1 MMNQVVIE
9 ETSFEE
15 VLSEIEEN
23 GKYKRLPSKE
33 KTWMTVTEMGN
44 LLGLKKTGRYWLV
57 QKNYFECREIAGQ
70 MRVNIASFEKWY
82 ANQVKYQKVNGEE
95 PGKNL
100 KKWSYSISEVA
111 KMLGISET
119 TVYDLIKRDGI
130 KTVTVDY
137 WIRIPKKSFQEWYE
151 KQSKYRTQ
159 KDRRKD
165 EELED
170 AGFVARSPDFEAA
183 IGDIVENTYSF
194 NHGVVLGVSTVGVNV
209 LVYDDTRE
217 DYRVENW
224 KWNDIDVLTD
234 EDISKLPEV
243 QLVNLD
249 DIEEY
254 PEDDD

>member
-1 MMNQVVIE
+1 MDSNIKLGCVVFDK
-9 ETSFEE
+9 ETD
-15 VLSEIEEN
+15 
-23 GKYKRLPSKE
+23 KE
-33 KTWMTVTEMGN
+33 YVVTEMSDTGEIYGIN
-44 LLGLKKTGRYWLV
+44 ITTGYEQSLNPKYCVVLSDAIYNGATKVGHCVNYTNKYTNEKYTGMALMPITKANGSLVYICRMKTAYDDDV
-57 QKNYFECREIAGQ
+57 MIA
-70 MRVNIASFEKWY
+70 
-82 ANQVKYQKVNGEE
+82 
-95 PGKNL
+95 
-100 KKWSYSISEVA
+100 
-111 KMLGISET
+111 
-119 TVYDLIKRDGI
+119 
-130 KTVTVDY
+130 
-137 WIRIPKKSFQEWYE
+137 IP
-151 KQSKYRTQ
+151 
-159 KDRRKD
+159 D

>member
-1 MMNQVVIE
+1 M
-9 ETSFEE
+9 
-15 VLSEIEEN
+15 
-23 GKYKRLPSKE
+23 
-33 KTWMTVTEMGN
+33 
-44 LLGLKKTGRYWLV
+44 
-57 QKNYFECREIAGQ
+57 
-70 MRVNIASFEKWY
+70 NIASFEKWY

-151 KQSKYRTQ
+151 KQSKYRTH

-170 AGFVARSPDFEAA
+170 ATITMPEIAKRSGGKRCLTGISFAAQNQHNCSDFE
-183 IGDIVENTYSF
+183 NTK
-194 NHGVVLGVSTVGVNV
+194 N
-209 LVYDDTRE
+209 R
-217 DYRVENW
+217 
-224 KWNDIDVLTD
+224 K
-234 EDISKLPEV
+234 
-243 QLVNLD
+243 Q
-249 DIEEY
+249 Y
-254 PEDDD
+254 P